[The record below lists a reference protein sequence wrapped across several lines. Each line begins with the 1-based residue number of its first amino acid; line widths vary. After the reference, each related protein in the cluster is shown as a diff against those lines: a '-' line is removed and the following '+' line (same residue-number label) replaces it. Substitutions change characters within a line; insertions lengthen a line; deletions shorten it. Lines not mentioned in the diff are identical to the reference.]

1 MVVTNDPLI
10 PDKVPVMESLKVFP
24 ALKTIAP
31 KKIRKRASPFTPE
44 KPAKK
49 IKLEFPKHDLSDKKE
64 ENSNGPSEKKV
75 EKVDIEHLQGLVR
88 KMSSSFQ
95 KAHIGLKMLTK
106 HLGEI
111 YAYIGEVKKVVGE

>member
-1 MVVTNDPLI
+1 MTNDPLI
-10 PDKVPVMESLKVFP
+10 PDKVPVSESVKDFP
-24 ALKTIAP
+24 LPQTIAP

-49 IKLEFPKHDLSDKKE
+49 IKSEYSKHELTDKKE
-64 ENSNGPSEKKV
+64 ENSNGPSERKV
-75 EKVDIEHLQGLVR
+75 EKVDMEHLQGLVR
-88 KMSSSFQ
+88 KMSRSFE